1 MKKLLFPAL
10 FLIGCVGTGTIVGT
24 SGLTQSEL
32 STIPHGATEV
42 IITGADRAQLYNL
55 IVDALIQRGHR
66 ISHEDKE
73 RFYLTTEGKDVGQ
86 STLQRMTIVVNANA
100 EAVIKTEWMPGM
112 FATMIATGA
121 SGLDV
126 NGSWEMAK
134 YEASRLG
141 IAFAESVAVGKAT
154 GGEVSYK

>member
-1 MKKLLFPAL
+1 MKTLPFVFLFA
-10 FLIGCVGTGTIVGT
+10 GCIGTGTIVGT
-24 SGLTQSEL
+24 SGLSQSEL
-32 STIPHGATEV
+32 ASIPHRATEV
-42 IITGADRAQLYNL
+42 IVTGQDRAQLYDR

-66 ISHEDKE
+66 IGHEDKE

-86 STLQRMTIVVNANA
+86 STLQRMSIVVNDKA

-126 NGSWEMAK
+126 DGSWEVAK
-134 YEASRLG
+134 YEGSRLG
-141 IAFAESVAVGKAT
+141 IAFAESVAVAKAT
-154 GGEVSYK
+154 GGVISYK